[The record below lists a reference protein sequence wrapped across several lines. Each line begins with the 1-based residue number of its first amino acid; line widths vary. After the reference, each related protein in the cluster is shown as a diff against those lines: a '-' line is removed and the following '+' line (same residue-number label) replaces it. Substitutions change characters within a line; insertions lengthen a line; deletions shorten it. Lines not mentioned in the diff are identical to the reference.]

1 MQILLLLPVLLITA
15 GHTIVFGHSRY
26 HLPIMPIFGVYAAA
40 LWANA
45 PAYRLSRGFVRA
57 GALASVSVLLAVW
70 IRQVAVVDLA
80 RITSL
85 FNHVG

>member
-26 HLPIMPIFGVYAAA
+26 HLPIMPIFVVYAAA

-45 PAYRLSRGFVRA
+45 PAYRLSHRFVRA
-57 GALASVSVLLAVW
+57 GALASVSALLAVW

-80 RITSL
+80 RISSL